1 MEVAI
6 DAQAIVLHA
15 KILPHSVLNAKEVLL
30 PLTEHVFNH
39 AQLTHIW
46 TMETVSLVSLVATD
60 VQVFQAT
67 ALPVLVDFSYQEV
80 SVLHLVE
87 MLLIMTLLLANA
99 EAAHQIVDL
108 ALLLISARHAWTLW
122 VTQ

>member
-1 MEVAI
+1 
-6 DAQAIVLHA
+6 
-15 KILPHSVLNAKEVLL
+15 
-30 PLTEHVFNH
+30 
-39 AQLTHIW
+39 
-46 TMETVSLVSLVATD
+46 METVSLVSLVATD

-108 ALLLISARHAWTLW
+108 ALLLISARHA
-122 VTQ
+122 